1 MNTINLLPLKQ
12 NPCQIQIKQL
22 RKIFSWGLLF
32 ALLSSLALYGFYQL
46 NGYQIHKAISKT
58 KAQQAQ
64 YQHEVAQAQ
73 KLISQIQKTQTQIT
87 DITTHKDETIQLAGF
102 LSLLPQITPEGLYLV
117 NLSWHEHTGI
127 LYGQADN
134 NNTVVKFLNEL
145 KNNTYFE
152 SVNLIKSDMRHEQ
165 DGTLPIYF
173 VINFHEYD

>member
-12 NPCQIQIKQL
+12 NPCQIQINHMK
-22 RKIFSWGLLF
+22 KIFSWGLLCT
-32 ALLSSLALYGFYQL
+32 LLAGLALYGFYQL
-46 NGYQIHKAISKT
+46 KSYQINKAISKT
-58 KAQQAQ
+58 KAQQTH
-64 YQHEVAQAQ
+64 YQHEIAQAQ
-73 KLISQIQKTQTQIT
+73 KLISQIQKTQKKIT
-87 DITTHKDETIQLAGF
+87 NITTHKDETMHLAGF

-117 NLSWHEHTGI
+117 NLSWHEHAGI

-152 SVNLIKSDMRHEQ
+152 SVSLIKSDLRHEQ